1 MLQASDSFTAPY
13 VNKAGEGDVY
23 KHTQAHAHTHE
34 RDRGK
39 ETERQRE
46 FAELRNQD
54 LDF

>member
-34 RDRGK
+34 RDR
-39 ETERQRE
+39 QRE
-46 FAELRNQD
+46 RNRKTEIQKD
-54 LDF
+54 RENLLN